1 MKAGQTKKK
10 GFKIKKNKHLS
21 LKKFNNVDVF
31 NNPIYAG
38 LQNQER
44 NDQYEM
50 NFGPWIHDHI
60 LK

>member
-21 LKKFNNVDVF
+21 LKKINNVDVF

-38 LQNQER
+38 LQN
-44 NDQYEM
+44 
-50 NFGPWIHDHI
+50 
-60 LK
+60 